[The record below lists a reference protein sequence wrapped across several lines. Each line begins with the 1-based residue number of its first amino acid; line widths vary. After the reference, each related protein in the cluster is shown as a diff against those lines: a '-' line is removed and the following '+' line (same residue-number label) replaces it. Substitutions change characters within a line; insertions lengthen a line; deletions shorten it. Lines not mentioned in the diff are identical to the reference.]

1 MQSIQQ
7 SIADHFARYRSTDV
21 VYQSGDQLFLTHAAA
36 LSYGKGEVKTI
47 RRGDLSSERPKQPL
61 NAVQTTRNSKPRRR
75 TSGSRSGTIKKQP

>member
-47 RRGDLSSERPKQPL
+47 RRSDLSSEAFKQSL
-61 NAVQTTRNSKPRRR
+61 NAVQTPSNSKPRRK
-75 TSGSRSGTIKKQP
+75 TNKKQP